1 MRNCYQDAIF
11 KFFPDSFLNPTHAI
25 IIAQF
30 ILAVKTSSLLD
41 IGSEV
46 HGCSALVHHHKSTSS
61 QQTGFKQD
69 ISGGQA
75 FHKLLTH
82 ARAIAINWR

>member
-11 KFFPDSFLNPTHAI
+11 KFFPNSFLNPSHAI

-41 IGSEV
+41 IGSKV

-61 QQTGFKQD
+61 QQTEFKQNVSED
-69 ISGGQA
+69 QA
-75 FHKLLTH
+75 SHKWPTH